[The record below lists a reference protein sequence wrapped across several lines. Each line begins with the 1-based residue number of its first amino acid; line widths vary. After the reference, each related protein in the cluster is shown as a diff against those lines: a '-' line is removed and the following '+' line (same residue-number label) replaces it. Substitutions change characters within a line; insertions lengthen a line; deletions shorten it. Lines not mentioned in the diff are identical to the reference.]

1 MESKKI
7 NQLATELAPVTTD
20 LTVIGDPITGELKKI
35 TFLQVASIIGSGASL
50 NFNDVTTNGNTTG
63 NSITIGGLT
72 ITSLNGVL
80 KSTSGVVGTYPYG
93 GANGVATLDAAGK
106 VPVSQLPSSIMEYK
120 GTWNATTNTPTLANG
135 IGDNGDVYRVSVG
148 GTINLGGG
156 AITFDV
162 GDYVIYNGTIW
173 EKSDTTDSVTSVFGR
188 IGVVTAQEGDYNLNL
203 LGDVSITS
211 PLANNYLKYNG
222 TTWINEAFPTFLSSD
237 KLIVPVRN
245 NSGATIT
252 KGSVVY
258 INGAVGNKATI
269 ALALATTDATS
280 AQTLG
285 LVQDDIVNNAE
296 GYVVSVGECFNLNTS
311 AFTEGTQ
318 LYLSPTTAGAYTSTK
333 QSAPNHLVYIGVVVR
348 SHVSL
353 GVIYVKVQNGYELD
367 EIHDVSITTPV
378 NNQGLFWEA
387 STSLWKNKSIATI
400 LGFTPISLTS
410 LSATSPLLYNN
421 TTGVFS
427 IQVANSTQNGY
438 LSNTNW
444 NTFNGKM
451 NNPLTSLGDMV
462 YSNASGAPLR
472 LAGNITATKQFLSQT
487 GTGSASAIPVWS
499 AVTKADVGLANVE
512 NTALSTWAGSTN
524 ITTLGTITSGTWNAT
539 TIAIARGGTG
549 LTALGTG
556 LQLLRVNAG
565 ATALEYF
572 THSFI
577 SLTGLSA
584 TSPLLYNN
592 TSGVFS
598 IQVANT
604 TQNGYLSST
613 DWNTFNN
620 KQSVTAN
627 LTSLSGLAF
636 TSTAFVKMT
645 AANTFTLDT
654 NTYLT
659 ANQSITLSGNVTGS
673 GTTAITTTIANNV
686 VSNAMLSQVATATF
700 KGRTTAGTGNVED
713 LSVTQ
718 ATALLNVFTTT
729 LKGLTPA
736 SGGGTTNFLR
746 ADGTWATP
754 AGTGFTNPMTTLGDT
769 MYQGASGVTRLAG
782 NITTA
787 KQYLSQTGTGT
798 ISAAPAWSSIAGADV
813 TGAAI
818 STSSDTNIL
827 ITASGNTSNAL
838 LRTMTLTAGWTG
850 QLAVGRGG
858 SGASTLTGILVGN
871 GTSAFTGVTGTANQ
885 LLRRNA
891 GNTAYE
897 FFTPTYLTANQ
908 TITLSGDV
916 TGSGTTAITTTIGNN
931 AVTLAKFQQIATSSF
946 LGRVTAGTGNA
957 EVLST
962 TQATSLLNT
971 FTSTL
976 KGLAPASGGGTTN
989 FLRADGTWAAPTS
1002 SGVTGSGN
1010 ATFIPKWNTST
1021 SLTDSSFIDDGTN
1034 LYARP
1039 YAVYSTISSS
1049 AFVVYNATLSGANLA
1064 IGVNGLTGVALQAR
1078 DGTSTPFY
1086 MQLNPFG
1093 GNVGIGINPSHKLD
1107 VNGNIGISGTIY
1119 AGKSGNFNLLY
1130 DPQGN
1135 IGIYV
1140 GNATSAYNQYNNT
1153 AHFFGN
1159 KTGSVSYTTIDSSGA
1174 RVYGKV
1180 VAGTDSSTNGSI
1192 ILQDSYSNGNLT
1204 TIGTNY
1210 SSGAPIIGFGVTP
1223 STSSADTFLSAT
1235 NLTDYPRGALVVS
1248 NTLKYFIGAPQTVT
1262 IGSAIA
1268 QLRLFEIKNNG
1279 QMQLP
1284 FYTASGSYSGTPA
1297 GYLAF
1302 DSSGNIITTTG
1313 TGGGGGFAYSFT
1325 SVTSV
1330 YTETATSGYKIILA
1344 DTTSGAFTIN
1354 LPTAVGN
1361 TALIV
1366 IKKTGGSGLLTI
1378 DANSTQTIDG
1388 SLTAT
1393 ISVNNTSLS
1402 LISNNSNWLII

>member
-72 ITSLNGVL
+72 ITGYDGVL
-80 KSTSGVVGTYPYG
+80 KATAGVVGTYPYG
-93 GANGVATLDAAGK
+93 GANGVATLDSAGK

-135 IGDNGDVYRVSVG
+135 IGDTGDVYRVSVG

-173 EKSDTTDSVTSVFGR
+173 EKSDTTDSVASVFGR
-188 IGVVTAQEGDYNLNL
+188 TGVVTAQEGDYSLTQL
-203 LGDVSITS
+203 SDVTITT
-211 PLANNYLKYNG
+211 PVANNYLSHNG
-222 TTWINEAFPTFLSSD
+222 TTWVNQPFPTFLSSD
-237 KLIVPVRN
+237 KLLIPVRN

-296 GYVVSVGECFNLNTS
+296 GYVVTTGECFNLNTS

-318 LYLSPTTAGAYTSTK
+318 LYLSPTTAGGYTSVK
-333 QSAPNHLVYIGVVVR
+333 QYAPNHLVYIGVVVR

-353 GVIYVKVQNGYELD
+353 GVIFVKPQNGYELD
-367 EIHDVSITTPV
+367 EIHNVSAQTPT
-378 NNQGLFWEA
+378 NNDGLFWEA

-400 LGFTPISLTS
+400 LGFTPISLAS

-427 IQVANSTQNGY
+427 IQVANTTQSGY
-438 LSNTNW
+438 LSNTDW

-572 THSFI
+572 SPTYI
-577 SLTGLSA
+577 SLSGLSA
-584 TSPLLYNN
+584 ISPLLYNN
-592 TSGVFS
+592 TTGVFS

-613 DWNTFNN
+613 DWNTFNG
-620 KQSVTAN
+620 KQSVNAN
-627 LTSLSGLAF
+627 LTSLSALSF

-645 AANTFTLDT
+645 GANTFALDT

-659 ANQSITLSGNVTGS
+659 ANQTITLSGNVTGS

-686 VSNAMLSQVATATF
+686 VTNAMLSQIATATF

-718 ATALLNVFTTT
+718 ATALLNIFTTT
-729 LKGLTPA
+729 LKGLVPA

-746 ADGTWATP
+746 ADGTWSAP

-769 MYQGASGVTRLAG
+769 LYQGASQVDRLAG

-798 ISAAPAWSSIAGADV
+798 ISSAPAWSSIAGADV
-813 TGAAI
+813 TGSAL
-818 STSSDTNIL
+818 TEVDDTNVTMTL
-827 ITASGNTSNAL
+827 GGTPTTAL
-838 LRTMTLTAGWTG
+838 LRSVSMTLGWTG

-871 GTSAFTGVTGTANQ
+871 GSSAFTGVTGTASQ

-897 FFTPTYLTANQ
+897 FFTPTYITANQ

-916 TGSGTTAITTTIGNN
+916 TGSGATAITTIIANN
-931 AVTLAKFQQIATSSF
+931 VVTLAKFQQIATSSF
-946 LGRVTAGTGNA
+946 IGRVTAGTGNA
-957 EVLST
+957 EVLTS

-976 KGLAPASGGGTTN
+976 KGLAPASGGGTTTY
-989 FLRADGTWAAPTS
+989 LRADGTWATPAGT
-1002 SGVTGSGN
+1002 GVTGSGTIN
-1010 ATFIPKWNTST
+1010 FVPIWTSATNI
-1021 SLTDSSFIDDGTN
+1021 
-1034 LYARP
+1034 
-1039 YAVYSTISSS
+1039 
-1049 AFVVYNATLSGANLA
+1049 
-1064 IGVNGLTGVALQAR
+1064 
-1078 DGTSTPFY
+1078 GTSSLSIVSGEANFAS
-1086 MQLNPFG
+1086 N
-1093 GNVGIGINPSHKLD
+1093 KL
-1107 VNGNIGISGTIY
+1107 
-1119 AGKSGNFNLLY
+1119 
-1130 DPQGN
+1130 
-1135 IGIYV
+1135 
-1140 GNATSAYNQYNNT
+1140 
-1153 AHFFGN
+1153 
-1159 KTGSVSYTTIDSSGA
+1159 
-1174 RVYGKV
+1174 
-1180 VAGTDSSTNGSI
+1180 VAGSQSSTNGSI
-1192 ILQDSYSNGNLT
+1192 ILQD
-1204 TIGTNY
+1204 NY
-1210 SSGAPIIGFGVTP
+1210 SSGHLTNFGSSFSSGAVVIGYAVTP
-1223 STSSADTFLSAT
+1223 STAT
-1235 NLTDYPRGALVVS
+1235 QNAFVGATTLTSFPRGGLIVGD
-1248 NTLKYFIGAPQTVT
+1248 TLAYYSGSAQTVT
-1262 IGSAIA
+1262 IGSPAT
-1268 QLRLFEIKNNG
+1268 LTKYFEIKNNG
-1279 QMQLP
+1279 QLSLP
-1284 FYTASGSYSGTPA
+1284 NYTTSGSFSGTA
-1297 GYLAF
+1297 VGYLAF

-1313 TGGGGGFAYSFT
+1313 TGSGGGFSYSVLSIT
-1325 SVTSV
+1325 ANHI
-1330 YTETATSGYKIILA
+1330 ETATSGMKVILA
-1344 DTTSGAFTIN
+1344 DTTSGATIIT

-1361 TALIV
+1361 TAMFV
-1366 IKKTGGSGLLTI
+1366 IKKVAGSSILYVDG
-1378 DANSTQTIDG
+1378 NGSQTIDG
-1388 SLTAT
+1388 TLSPEL
-1393 ISVNNTSLS
+1393 IVINTSITI
-1402 LISNNSNWLII
+1402 ISNNSNWLII